1 MKEELFRYLVFRI
14 SLILVLLVIGANM
27 AMARR
32 WRIPSVRSIPGLKAI
47 PFLIGRAV
55 EMGRPILFSFGLSS
69 IREVEFLASLP
80 VFRSV
85 VERSAQL
92 GGRVIVPVCVEDTI
106 PAIRTTYSEASLSAG
121 RPFSYNPED
130 VRFFPGGQF
139 YYAIA
144 TMSYMMEQLPASCI
158 YFGNWAAES
167 LMIAETG
174 RALDASQIAATPS
187 LFQIPFFI
195 ATCDYVIIGEE
206 FYAASASM
214 SEDRV
219 MLRSIRGQDIIK
231 IAVIAAI
238 ILGSIAISLAG
249 TPFESAMRWVARA
262 LGGGS

>member
-1 MKEELFRYLVFRI
+1 MKEELFRYLVLRI
-14 SLILVLLVIGANM
+14 SLLLVLFLIGANM

-55 EMGRPILFSFGLSS
+55 EMGRPMLFSFGLSS
-69 IREVEFLASLP
+69 VRDVEFLASLP
-80 VFRSV
+80 VFRAV
-85 VERSAQL
+85 MEKSAQL

-106 PAIRTTYSEASLSAG
+106 PAIRTTYREASLSAG
-121 RPFSYNPED
+121 RPEIYNPDEI
-130 VRFFPGGQF
+130 RFFPGGQF

-158 YFGNWAAES
+158 YFGSWAAES

-174 RALDASQIAATPS
+174 RALNAAQIAATPS

-214 SEDRV
+214 GEDRV
-219 MLRSIRGQDIIK
+219 MLRSIRGQDLIK
-231 IAVIAAI
+231 LVLIAAI
-238 ILGSIAISLAG
+238 IIGSIAISIPG
-249 TPFESAMRWVARA
+249 TPFESAVMWITRA
-262 LGGGS
+262 IGG